1 MTSRDCGGQLQE
13 RIQWVGPRAGHSTA
27 EPDDW
32 ARSTGSRA
40 QPRYPCA
47 PGTPAGGNHK
57 FPLGINEETEAAAG
71 MRLVLG
77 VSSTARD
84 YGDSR
89 AGSRQVSSYSPALPH
104 KSCF

>member
-1 MTSRDCGGQLQE
+1 MGRTTRGPQHCRTRRLGPIYPLKGAAAVPVTSRDPGG
-13 RIQWVGPRAGHSTA
+13 R
-27 EPDDW
+27 D
-32 ARSTGSRA
+32 
-40 QPRYPCA
+40 
-47 PGTPAGGNHK
+47 HK

-71 MRLVLG
+71 VRLVLG